1 MDGLLNKFG
10 NRVRELRKAQGLS
23 QEELAEKANLHFT
36 YVGAVEK
43 GERNLSLKAIQKI
56 AHGLG
61 VNISELFSFYRQKK
75 IVNEA
80 ELTKTEIMKIL
91 RNEDIDTLH
100 FISKLL
106 KNIIRW
112 SKKHRVSS

>member
-10 NRVRELRKAQGLS
+10 NRVRELRKARGLS
-23 QEELAEKANLHFT
+23 QEELAGKADLHFT
-36 YVGAVEK
+36 YVGAVER

-80 ELTKTEIMKIL
+80 ELTKAEIMKIL
-91 RNEDIDTLH
+91 RNGDIGTLR
-100 FISKLL
+100 FIAKLL
-106 KNIIRW
+106 KSIIRW
-112 SKKHRVSS
+112 SKKRRASS